1 MGFYENPKQ
10 PNPHLIGVILELD
23 LKQEFY
29 SMLKL
34 KNDEDL
40 VRTSAR
46 TLPARLRTLRRYK
59 HFRSALG
66 VTEGVILM
74 IPKIALLSI
83 DRRSLGKE
91 AEDTDLHTRYIT
103 LQRELTN
110 WRCPSCRP
118 KLNIKDDLMCRAAA
132 KILQSAVH
140 VFLETAYWHS
150 HVPASQLAEK
160 IEPYVTAGVL
170 WLDDISH
177 TQLVKHALWPLTVLG
192 ASIRKEREEQRA
204 AMSAFW
210 EKECDVP
217 MMEKGREMVE
227 WVWNH
232 ASPDVLGLPG
242 LEAFAAEKGINLPI

>member
-140 VFLETAYWHS
+140 IFLETAYWHS
-150 HVPASQLAEK
+150 HVSASQLVEK

-192 ASIRKEREEQRA
+192 ASIRQEREEQRA